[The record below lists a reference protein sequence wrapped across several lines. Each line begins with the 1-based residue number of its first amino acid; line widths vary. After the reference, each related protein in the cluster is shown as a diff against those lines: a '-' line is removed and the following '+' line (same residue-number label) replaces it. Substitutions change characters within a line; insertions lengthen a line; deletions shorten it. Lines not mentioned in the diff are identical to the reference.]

1 MKPFNPLDKK
11 NLGISVTQALLSQS
25 LHPLPPKQKFDGAGI
40 YAIYYAGGY
49 ELYEPLRIRGDDD
62 TETSPIYVGKAV
74 PAGARMG
81 RFGLDTPPGPVLF
94 NRLKEHAESIK
105 QTSDL
110 NLEDFRCR
118 FLVVDDIW
126 IPLGETL
133 LIEQFQPIWNSI
145 VPGFG
150 NHDPGK
156 GRYNQQ
162 RSAWDTLH
170 PGRPWAA
177 RLQDHPKTRDQITLE
192 VRQALTSSGA
202 SRP

>member
-11 NLGISVTQALLSQS
+11 NLGISVAQALLSQS
-25 LHPLPPKQKFDGAGI
+25 LHPLPPEQKFEDAGVYALYYDGD
-40 YAIYYAGGY
+40 Y
-49 ELYEPLRIRGDDD
+49 ELYQPLS
-62 TETSPIYVGKAV
+62 TKESPIYVGKAV
-74 PAGARMG
+74 PAGARVG

-105 QTSDL
+105 QIADL
-110 NLEDFRCR
+110 KLDDFRCR

-170 PGRPWAA
+170 PGRSWAA
-177 RLQDHPKTRDQITLE
+177 RLQAYPKTRDEIVE
-192 VRQALTSSGA
+192 EARRALGTV
-202 SRP
+202 

>member
-11 NLGISVTQALLSQS
+11 NLGISVAQALLSQS
-25 LHPLPPKQKFDGAGI
+25 LQPLPPEQKFEGAGI
-40 YAIYYAGGY
+40 YALYYAG
-49 ELYEPLRIRGDDD
+49 EHDLYKPLRIRGDND
-62 TETSPIYVGKAV
+62 TETSPIYAGKAV
-74 PAGARMG
+74 PAGARAG
-81 RFGLDTPPGPVLF
+81 KFGSDTPPGPVLF

-110 NLEDFRCR
+110 KLDDFRCR

-170 PGRPWAA
+170 PGRLWAA
-177 RLQDHPKTRDQITLE
+177 KLQDCPKTREQIAEE
-192 VRQALTSSGA
+192 VRQAIKTITD